1 MVSLTHIINL
11 VIRKGIIPADWKCAR
26 VSAIYKHDSKLDLN
40 NYRPISF
47 LPVVSKNFEK
57 VVFDQAYAFLNKNNL
72 LSDIQSGFRP
82 LHSTLTAML
91 DVTDKW
97 YTNMDSRLINAVL
110 FIDLKKAFDTIDH
123 NILLPKLACYGFN
136 KETID
141 LFRNYL
147 SDRTQI
153 TVINNIRSDTRK
165 VTCGVPQGSILG
177 PLLFLICINDLPNS
191 ELVSDGRLF
200 ADDTNLTFADSNPDK
215 LISVLNDNL
224 KTLQNLL
231 NLNKLSLNAIKTKC
245 MFISRQKLSTIPEE
259 PNIAISGNKIE
270 RVRSYKCLG
279 LKLDE
284 SLTWEHHVSTKIS
297 KVSKVIGVL
306 RSLTDRSLFMEGGRE
321 K

>member
-1 MVSLTHIINL
+1 
-11 VIRKGIIPADWKCAR
+11 
-26 VSAIYKHDSKLDLN
+26 
-40 NYRPISF
+40 
-47 LPVVSKNFEK
+47 
-57 VVFDQAYAFLNKNNL
+57 
-72 LSDIQSGFRP
+72 
-82 LHSTLTAML
+82 ML

-97 YTNMDSRLINAVL
+97 YTNMDSGLINAVL

-123 NILLPKLACYGFN
+123 NILLQKLTCYGFN

-153 TVINNIRSDTRK
+153 TVINNIRYDTRK
-165 VTCGVPQGSILG
+165 VTCGVPQGSTLG
-177 PLLFLICINDLPNS
+177 PLLFLIYINDLPNS

-215 LISVLNDNL
+215 LISVLNDDL
-224 KTLQNLL
+224 KTLQNWL

-245 MFISRQKLSTIPEE
+245 MFMASRQKLSTIPEE
-259 PNIAISGNKIE
+259 PNIAIPGNKIE

-284 SLTWEHHVSTKIS
+284 SWTWEHHVSTIIS

-306 RSLTDRSLFMEGGRE
+306 RRLKPLLPQSTLVMIYNSLAQPYFDYCSIVWDSL
-321 K
+321 